1 MKYLDCLIYLI
12 PALFV
17 AGFLDGIAGGGGI
30 IALPAYL
37 MTGMPVHSAYAC
49 NKLQSGVG
57 TLIAGVEYVKNGY
70 ADLKTALIALPFTIA
85 ASFLSTRFI
94 LNIDEEIINRIIVVC
109 MPIVIIMMILKRKI
123 VSKSI
128 KKQQICKKTISLSI
142 LSGILIG
149 TYDGLFGPGCGT
161 TAMIVFSVLMN
172 YDLCVGNA
180 NGKIIILVSNI
191 TAMINYIASGYM
203 IYYIAIPCALVNM
216 AGSFLGAKVVI
227 KNGERVVFPAM
238 LTLIT
243 MLALQTIFRI
253 IGSK

>member
-1 MKYLDCLIYLI
+1 MEYLGCLIYLV
-12 PALFV
+12 PVLFV

-30 IALPAYL
+30 IALPAYM

-57 TLIAGVEYVKNGY
+57 TLVAGIEYIKNGY
-70 ADLKTALIALPFTIA
+70 ADIKTAIIALPFTIM

-94 LNIDEEIINRIIVVC
+94 INVDEDIIKTIISIC
-109 MPIVIIMMILKRKI
+109 MPIVIVMMILKRKI
-123 VSKSI
+123 VSKSVT
-128 KKQQICKKTISLSI
+128 KQEIGKKTILLSM

-161 TAMIVFSVLMN
+161 TAMIIFSVLMN

-180 NGKIIILVSNI
+180 NGKIIIVVSNI

-203 IYYIAIPCALVNM
+203 IYYIAIPCAAANM
-216 AGSFLGAKVVI
+216 VGSLLGAKVAI
-227 KNGERVVFPAM
+227 KKGERIVLPAM
-238 LTLIT
+238 LTLIS
-243 MLALQTIFRI
+243 MLALQTII
-253 IGSK
+253 VLIGIY